1 MISFFDVD
9 YTLLRRSSGRHFLF
23 DGVRRG
29 LFPIGSLYYLP
40 SIYLR
45 YRYGQ
50 LRPDSPHLDFP
61 FMRGISRATLEE
73 IAEESF
79 PRMAREIYPRA
90 AALVA
95 ELHAAGRR
103 VALATSSLDLLV
115 RPLARHLGVEEVVAS
130 SLEYADGLCTGRFQ
144 GLPLFKEEKT
154 RQVLA
159 FLRERGITAGD
170 CSFYT
175 DSIHDLSLLEA
186 VGEPVAVNPDL
197 RLTRA
202 ARRRGWRILRF

>member
-9 YTLLRRSSGRHFLF
+9 YTLLRRSSGRHFLIA
-23 DGVRRG
+23 GVRRG

-45 YRYGQ
+45 YRYGR
-50 LRPDSPHLDFP
+50 LEPDSSHLDFR
-61 FMRGISRATLEE
+61 FMRGISRAALEE
-73 IAEESF
+73 IAAESF
-79 PRMAREIYPRA
+79 PRMIQELYPGA
-90 AALVA
+90 ATLVA
-95 ELHAAGRR
+95 ELRSAGRE
-103 VALATSSLDLLV
+103 VTLATSSLDLIV
-115 RPLARHLGVEEVVAS
+115 RPLAEHLGAGEVIAS
-130 SLEYADGLCTGRFQ
+130 SLEYADGLSTGRFQ

-159 FLRERGITAGD
+159 FLRKRGIAAGD

-197 RLTRA
+197 RLARA
-202 ARRRGWRILRF
+202 ARRRGWRIIRF